1 MALVRSEEIKTEL
14 QSLGIRIPSST
25 GRGSRVRQGGAGP
38 AEGTTL
44 VLGGTPASVPALSG
58 FVSASPFRL
67 EGCRGRWVLL
77 RGDEPIDLPV
87 TLPSEPDFYR
97 KSTADGVPYRKIAL
111 MHGVDCLASTVLQ
124 SCTYWE
130 TGAACQFCGV
140 GLSWKSGKTLLR
152 KEPDQ
157 LAEVAVEARKAG
169 ARHVTLTAGSTK
181 DRRLEFELFR
191 DTAEALRRA
200 VGLAVHVQLMP
211 PVTARQMERLRDA
224 GVASIGIHL
233 ESFDPAVL
241 RRLAPCKASIPLAD
255 YVAAWEDAVCVFGRN
270 QVSSFLLMGLGED
283 PQSLLEGCD
292 RLASI
297 GVYPYLVPF
306 RPIPGTSLA
315 HRNPIRPERAMEIYR
330 QASRILATHGLDWR
344 FVRAGCVRCRG
355 CSALP
360 DYQDALA
367 LGRAEQQGAEGI
379 ELQVVDGGPMLEA
392 SFAIRHE
399 VFVQEQGL
407 FRDTDRDELDTVS
420 LHILAMRDKACV
432 GTVRITDLGDGNW
445 LGSRLAVR
453 EPFRGRAGR
462 LLVKRAEQEVRRRGG
477 VRFCAYIQAQKVAFF
492 ERCQWRCLQ
501 RIPDYHGRPHVL
513 MSAAGLLW
521 EEDRPVPLPG
531 NDRFDG
537 ADLEQHSRAGPSA

>member
-25 GRGSRVRQGGAGP
+25 GKGSRVRRGGAGP

-44 VLGGTPASVPALSG
+44 VLGGTPASVPTLSA

-67 EGCRGRWVLL
+67 ERCRGRWALF
-77 RGDEPIDLPV
+77 RGDEPVDLAV
-87 TLPSEPDFYR
+87 TVPSEPSFYG
-97 KSTADGVPYRKIAL
+97 KSTAEGVPYRKIAL

-130 TGAACQFCGV
+130 TEAACRFCGV

-152 KEPDQ
+152 KKPGQ

-181 DRRLEFELFR
+181 DRRLESELFR
-191 DTAEALRRA
+191 DTAQALQRA
-200 VGLAVHVQLMP
+200 ACLPVHVQLMP
-211 PVTARQMERLRDA
+211 PVKARQMEVLREA
-224 GVASIGIHL
+224 GVASIGLHL

-255 YVAAWEDAVCVFGRN
+255 YLATWKEAVRVFGRN

-306 RPIPGTSLA
+306 RPIPGTPLA
-315 HRNPIRPERAMEIYR
+315 RQEPIRPERAAEIYR
-330 QASRILATHGLDWR
+330 EASRILATHGLDWR
-344 FVRAGCVRCRG
+344 LVRAGCVRCRG

-367 LGRAEQQGAEGI
+367 RGRVEREGVERI
-379 ELQVVDGGPMLEA
+379 ELQVVDGGSMLEA

-407 FRDTDRDELDTVS
+407 FQDTDRDELDPVS
-420 LHILAMRDKACV
+420 LHILAIREKACV
-432 GTVRITDLGDGNW
+432 GTVRITHLGDGNW

-453 EPFRGRAGR
+453 ESFRGRTGR
-462 LLVKRAEQEVRRRGG
+462 LLVKGAEEEVRKRGG

-492 ERCQWRCLQ
+492 EHCQWRCLQ
-501 RIPDYHGRPHVL
+501 WIPDYHGRPHVL

-521 EEDRPVPLPG
+521 EGDRPIPLPG
-531 NDRFDG
+531 NDRFGG
-537 ADLEQHSRAGPSA
+537 ADLQRHARARSSR